1 MPRKVVIP
9 IVTVM
14 LILAGCGPARR
25 KPLQVC
31 PGKDS
36 AAEALSAL
44 RLHSQNVTPLRATGR
59 CRLEYYT
66 EEKRKPHKEAFPVWL
81 WVNPPAEIC
90 LHGDVAFD
98 PRGLVLGSNND
109 EFWLSIRPKIS
120 SYWRGR
126 WSRNNNVQQLI
137 LSPRV
142 VLEAIGIAAADG
154 DAGGQGD
161 WSLSNEGPFD
171 VLTRRSGTG
180 LTVKRIYIHNC
191 DYLVR
196 KIEYLN
202 EFGQVEVV
210 AELDKYKEVVEG
222 FSTPTSI
229 KVVKR
234 TGSGRDDSVR
244 ITLKSVKPYE
254 FTKKQLEF
262 LFKPRPGRFKHVYE
276 VVRGRSVEQPQ

>member
-1 MPRKVVIP
+1 MPTKVVIP
-9 IVTVM
+9 IVTAM
-14 LILAGCGPARR
+14 FILAGCGPARR

-66 EEKRKPHKEAFPVWL
+66 EERRKPHKEAFPVRL

-120 SYWRGR
+120 SYWWGR

-154 DAGGQGD
+154 DQT
-161 WSLSNEGPFD
+161 EGNIIR
-171 VLTRRSGTG
+171 LG
-180 LTVKRIYIHNC
+180 
-191 DYLVR
+191 
-196 KIEYLN
+196 
-202 EFGQVEVV
+202 
-210 AELDKYKEVVEG
+210 
-222 FSTPTSI
+222 
-229 KVVKR
+229 
-234 TGSGRDDSVR
+234 
-244 ITLKSVKPYE
+244 
-254 FTKKQLEF
+254 
-262 LFKPRPGRFKHVYE
+262 
-276 VVRGRSVEQPQ
+276 